1 MMTTSASS
9 VAAWREAVACR
20 EAWSSMS
27 PRYRRLVCASLISE
41 ATSGE
46 RAQIVVAALRATI
59 EATVVPHD
67 PLPTTA
73 TRGCLSCMSGS

>member
-1 MMTTSASS
+1 
-9 VAAWREAVACR
+9 
-20 EAWSSMS
+20 MS
-27 PRYRRLVCASLISE
+27 PRYRRLVCDSLISS

-67 PLPTTA
+67 PRPALPPA
-73 TRGCLSCMSGS
+73 VA

>member
-1 MMTTSASS
+1 
-9 VAAWREAVACR
+9 
-20 EAWSSMS
+20 
-27 PRYRRLVCASLISE
+27 LVWESLISE

-67 PLPTTA
+67 PLPMTA
-73 TRGCLSCMSGS
+73 TRGRLSCTVTAVTFPQSRVLSLK